1 MVPDQ
6 KTKPQSILI
15 TGCSSG
21 IGYYCAHQLHQ
32 RGYQVIASCR
42 KKEDVQKLQSEGI
55 ECLELDLEDSQS
67 VRNAFDEVMEKT
79 GGELDALFN
88 NGAFGQPGAVEDLPR
103 EVLRRQFETN
113 VFGWHELTRLVL
125 PGMIQRGTGRILQNS
140 SVLGFVSFKYRGAY
154 VASKFALEG
163 LTDTLRLEL
172 HGTGV
177 QVCLI
182 EPGPILSE
190 FRANGLKVF
199 EENIDTEASRHSR
212 EYEKQ
217 VQRLRT
223 EGPAASFTL
232 GPEAVYQRVL
242 HALESPNPK
251 IRYYVTFPTYLM
263 AGLKRILPHRWLD
276 YFLRSNS

>member
-1 MVPDQ
+1 M
-6 KTKPQSILI
+6 
-15 TGCSSG
+15 
-21 IGYYCAHQLHQ
+21 
-32 RGYQVIASCR
+32 
-42 KKEDVQKLQSEGI
+42 
-55 ECLELDLEDSQS
+55 
-67 VRNAFDEVMEKT
+67 
-79 GGELDALFN
+79 
-88 NGAFGQPGAVEDLPR
+88 
-103 EVLRRQFETN
+103 
-113 VFGWHELTRLVL
+113 
-125 PGMIQRGTGRILQNS
+125 
-140 SVLGFVSFKYRGAY
+140 
-154 VASKFALEG
+154 
-163 LTDTLRLEL
+163 TDTLRLEL

-199 EENIDTEASRHSR
+199 EENIDKEASRHRR

>member
-1 MVPDQ
+1 MPDQ

-55 ECLELDLEDSQS
+55 DCLELDLEDSQS

-103 EVLRRQFETN
+103 
-113 VFGWHELTRLVL
+113 
-125 PGMIQRGTGRILQNS
+125 
-140 SVLGFVSFKYRGAY
+140 
-154 VASKFALEG
+154 EG

-199 EENIDTEASRHSR
+199 EENIDTEASRHRR